1 MQNTPA
7 AQQPPNLNITTMLL
21 LDWLIQRYPTAKRQT
36 LKRMVEEGR
45 VRIGGIPARKLKQE
59 ITESQKI
66 AVDEKARP
74 VAQPAGPEFPIIH
87 EDADVLVV
95 YKEAGLL
102 TSTVPREPRPTLLA
116 MVRDYMTVREPRA
129 RVGLIHRLDRDA
141 SGLLVFSKNQETFE
155 ALKKQFFDH
164 TVDRV
169 YTAIVEGK
177 PSQREGK
184 IRSSLVELADG
195 SVRSTKVPGKGQIAV
210 TDYVLLKSANR
221 RSMLR
226 VVLETGRKHQI
237 RVHLSERGTPIVN
250 DPLYGG
256 DDKKQKNKDKP
267 AGRLMLDATSLCFT
281 HPATGKRML
290 FEQPMPSELKEAIE
304 PR

>member
-1 MQNTPA
+1 MQNAPGKKGEWSTRA
-7 AQQPPNLNITTMLL
+7 TVRMLL

-59 ITESQKI
+59 VTETQKI
-66 AVDEKARP
+66 VVDEKARP
-74 VAQPAGPEFPIIH
+74 VTAPAGPEFPIVH

-95 YKEAGLL
+95 YKDAGLL

-116 MVRDYMTVREPRA
+116 MVRDYMLAREPRS

-141 SGLLVFSKNQETFE
+141 SGLLVFSKNQQTFE

-177 PSQREGK
+177 PNPAEAK

-195 SVRSTKVPGKGQIAV
+195 SVRSTKMHGKGQIAV
-210 TDYVLLKSANR
+210 TDYVVLKTANR

-250 DPLYGG
+250 DPLYGS
-256 DDKKQKNKDKP
+256 DKKKP
-267 AGRLMLDATSLCFT
+267 STPPVGRLMLDATSLCFT

-290 FEQPMPSELKEAIE
+290 FEQPMPQELKDAMD
-304 PR
+304 RR